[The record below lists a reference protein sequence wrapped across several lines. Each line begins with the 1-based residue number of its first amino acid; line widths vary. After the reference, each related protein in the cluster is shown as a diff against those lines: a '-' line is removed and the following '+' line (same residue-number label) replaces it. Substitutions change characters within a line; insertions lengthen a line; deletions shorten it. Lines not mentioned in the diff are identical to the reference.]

1 MGSVFNQ
8 ILAAS
13 WAAILSLPARLGAS
27 AVAVFGTACVVGVFI
42 SVLSM
47 AAGFEKTL
55 VGAGS
60 DSTMIVMRNGATSE
74 LNSGISNEQ
83 AQLIADA
90 PGVRHDEA
98 GRPVAAAELYVIV
111 DIPTREG
118 GNSSANV
125 PLRGVQAHSYT
136 VRDNLRIVEGR
147 AFHEGQDELIV
158 GRAAQSKFAGLNVGD
173 AIKIGQN
180 EWRIVGAF
188 EAGGSVSESELWCD
202 APILQQAYRRGSSF
216 QSVRV
221 KVDGTAALD
230 SFKKALASDPRLNVD
245 LQSEKDY
252 YATQSEGMTAFIKW
266 VGYPL
271 AILMAF
277 GAVFGAL
284 NTMYASVSARTREI
298 ATLRALGFGSS
309 SVICSTLVESLL
321 LAFVGGLIGSV
332 VVYFV
337 FNGYTVSTM
346 NGASFSQVVFAF
358 AVTPELLV
366 LGIYAVV
373 LIGVLGGL
381 FPAIR
386 AVRVPIVVALR
397 ES

>member
-13 WAAILSLPARLGAS
+13 WAAILSLPARVGAS

-47 AAGFEKTL
+47 ASGFEKTL
-55 VGAGS
+55 VAAGS
-60 DSTMIVMRNGATSE
+60 ENTMIVMREGATAE
-74 LNSGISNEQ
+74 LNSGLGNDQ

-90 PGVRHDEA
+90 PGISRDAA

-111 DIPTREG
+111 DIPMRDG
-118 GNSSANV
+118 GTSANV
-125 PLRGVQAHSYT
+125 PLRGVQQHSFT
-136 VRDNLRIVEGR
+136 VRDNIRIVEGR
-147 AFHEGQDELIV
+147 NFQEGQNELIV
-158 GRAAQSKFAGLNVGD
+158 GRAAQGKFAGLDVGD
-173 AIKIGQN
+173 SIKFGQS

-202 APILQQAYRRGSSF
+202 VRILQQAYRRGNSF

-221 KVDGTAALD
+221 KLADPSALD
-230 SFKKALASDPRLNVD
+230 GFRKALASDPRLVVTV
-245 LQSEKDY
+245 QSEKEY
-252 YATQSEGMTAFIKW
+252 YATQSEVMTNFIKW
-266 VGYPL
+266 IGYPL
-271 AILMAF
+271 AVLMAI

-298 ATLRALGFGSS
+298 ATLRALGFGNL

-321 LAFVGGLIGSV
+321 LAFAGGLIGAV

-373 LIGVLGGL
+373 AIGLLGGF
-381 FPAIR
+381 FPALR

>member
-1 MGSVFNQ
+1 MGSVLNQ

-55 VGAGS
+55 VAAGS
-60 DSTMIVMRNGATSE
+60 DSTIIVMRNGATSE

-90 PGVRHDEA
+90 PGVRHDGA
-98 GRPVAAAELYVIV
+98 GDPVAAAELYVIV
-111 DIPTREG
+111 DIPMRDG
-118 GNSSANV
+118 GTSANM
-125 PLRGVQAHSYT
+125 PLRGVQAHSYA

-147 AFHEGQDELIV
+147 AFQEGQNELIV
-158 GRAAQSKFAGLNVGD
+158 GRAAQGKFAGLNVGD
-173 AIKIGQN
+173 AIKLGQN

-188 EAGGSVSESELWCD
+188 EANGSVSESELWCD
-202 APILQQAYRRGSSF
+202 ARILQQAYRRGGSF

-221 KVDGTAALD
+221 KVEGAAALD

-245 LQSEKDY
+245 LQSEKEY

-298 ATLRALGFGSS
+298 ATLRALGFGNL

-321 LAFVGGLIGSV
+321 LAFVGGLIGAV

-373 LIGVLGGL
+373 VIGLLGGF
-381 FPAIR
+381 FPALR
-386 AVRVPIVVALR
+386 AVSVPIVVALR